1 MQDLDAMQRS
11 MVTADSPLAA
21 QVYSLHSRILCW
33 RASEGDAAAADDLRR
48 ISAPQITPQI
58 APGQDLCHQLH
69 QCVVTV
75 EDLSSFV
82 LGDSTGGALSA
93 ECMKVLR
100 AFYQAHLFAN
110 FCSLSASA
118 LASIRDDSA
127 DSLRIAVLAL
137 KLLSITLGTSVRS
150 LPQEVRIQLRCM
162 CWAMHQYCIMGPYA
176 RMSFA

>member
-1 MQDLDAMQRS
+1 MQRS
-11 MVTADSPLAA
+11 MVAADSPLAA

-48 ISAPQITPQI
+48 ISAPQITPQITPQI

-137 KLLSITLGTSVRS
+137 KLLSTTLGTSVRS
-150 LPQEVRIQLRCM
+150 LPQEVRIPLC
-162 CWAMHQYCIMGPYA
+162 
-176 RMSFA
+176 